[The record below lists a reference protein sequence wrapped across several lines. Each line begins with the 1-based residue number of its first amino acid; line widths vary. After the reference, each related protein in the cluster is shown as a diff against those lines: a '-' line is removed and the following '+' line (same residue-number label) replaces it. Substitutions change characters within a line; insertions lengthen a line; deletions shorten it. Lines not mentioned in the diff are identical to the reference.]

1 MYIVG
6 ICLQLVVMSQPMS
19 APDSAPGTERGHE
32 RTHFAVVGDSQDPA
46 QATAPRAPAESITLI
61 GIGTDGFEGLGLKA
75 QQALQRASVVI
86 GSWRQ
91 LNLVPDAIKAE
102 RRPWPGNTKHPDLDA
117 LFKEFLGRHV
127 AVLAS
132 GDPLFYGVGTA
143 MVHVLG
149 MDRLTV
155 IPGPSSAS
163 LACARLGWTVNRTR
177 VVYLG
182 QEPIET
188 LIPIIESGAQFLV
201 LGKDEFSTAQ
211 VATLLNELGL
221 GETPLT
227 VLSDLGSTDEE
238 IAQGTASHPPAAV
251 SVLNVIAVGARTAMP
266 KPHFEGDVS
275 NEDLRALTVAALE
288 PTQGQMLWTFG
299 DIGAAL
305 ACDWLR
311 AAGNKAHAISF
322 ASMVEQSQRNARK
335 LGVSTLSVKETLS
348 PKTLKDIRYVQGPES
363 ASPHAIFM
371 NKGLGID
378 LVPETAWMMLRPGG
392 KLIAQASTENNI
404 AKLHTLQEQHGG
416 IIKHI
421 RIDDT
426 DVHQWRVTKP
436 VTPEAVN

>member
-1 MYIVG
+1 
-6 ICLQLVVMSQPMS
+6 MST
-19 APDSAPGTERGHE
+19 PDSAPGQERS
-32 RTHFAVVGDSQDPA
+32 HFAIVGDSQYPA
-46 QATAPRAPAESITLI
+46 QATAPREPAESITLI
-61 GIGTDGFEGLGLKA
+61 GIGTDGFEGLSLKA
-75 QQALQRASVVI
+75 QQALRRASVII

-91 LNLVPDAIKAE
+91 LNLVPDEIKAE
-102 RRPWPGNTKHPDLDA
+102 RRPWPGNTKRPDLDT
-117 LFKEFLGRHV
+117 LFKEFQGTHV

-143 MVHVLG
+143 MVRVLG
-149 MDRLTV
+149 IDNLTV
-155 IPGPSSAS
+155 IPAASSAS

-177 VVYLG
+177 VVSLG
-182 QEPIET
+182 HEPIEA

-201 LGKDEFSTAQ
+201 LGKDEFSAVQ
-211 VATLLNELGL
+211 VAKLLNELGL

-238 IAQGTASHPPAAV
+238 IAHGTANNPPAAV
-251 SVLNVIAVGARTAMP
+251 SVLNVIAVGTRTALP
-266 KPHFEGDVS
+266 KPRFEGDVLD
-275 NEDLRALTVAALE
+275 EDLRSLTVAALE
-288 PTQGQMLWTFG
+288 PLQGQMLWTCG
-299 DIGAAL
+299 DPGAAI

-322 ASMVEQSQRNARK
+322 GSMVDQSLRNARTM
-335 LGVSTLSVKETLS
+335 GVSTLSVKDTLS

-363 ASPHAIFM
+363 ASPHAIFI
-371 NKGLGID
+371 NKGLNID

-392 KLIAQASTENNI
+392 KLIAHATTAETT
-404 AKLHTLQEQHGG
+404 ALLHTLQQQHGG